1 MILIQSIQCTGCLSQ
16 VQLSERTILKRM
28 SSRYVGICIAELVL
42 HLSKPNQI
50 KIDFGLANMSHCF
63 TRLKIIAIH
72 IHHEKTTDKTPN
84 PCMSPIV
91 YPIAPCE
98 INLKTILIS
107 LSLFM
112 SISLPASIILNNYK
126 LIWL

>member
-1 MILIQSIQCTGCLSQ
+1 MNLLNSWIMILIQSIQCTGCLSRI
-16 VQLSERTILKRM
+16 QLSESTILKIM

-98 INLKTILIS
+98 INLKFVFVYVHKFTCFNHSEQL
-107 LSLFM
+107 
-112 SISLPASIILNNYK
+112 
-126 LIWL
+126 